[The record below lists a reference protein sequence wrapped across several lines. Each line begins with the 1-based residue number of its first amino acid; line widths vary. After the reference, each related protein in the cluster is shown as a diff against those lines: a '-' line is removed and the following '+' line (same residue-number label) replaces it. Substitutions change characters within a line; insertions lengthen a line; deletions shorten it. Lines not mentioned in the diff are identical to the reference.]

1 MPSHK
6 SIQSIHVSRTAP
18 RDLHILAQRHG
29 GDIPHHYTGYQP
41 YVPRIYT
48 PHKSILPQPQFKLP
62 EILLDKIRK
71 TQQAAVSKSTQ
82 TKDINCL
89 REFLNFCKNLGID
102 NERALPAKEDL
113 LMAWAASYAGRLA
126 GKTVSA
132 KLLAIRKEHERRGLT
147 WYGGSLLRQLVK
159 GIEESRPHSSFRD
172 KRAPVTIQILE
183 DLNKGLSRSLGL
195 DIVEI

>member
-1 MPSHK
+1 MIHPVITCDFFVTHPSTYHPRRLHYIARFSFITLMPPHK

-29 GDIPHHYTGYQP
+29 GDIPHHYTRYQP

-48 PHKSILPQPQFKLP
+48 PRKSILPQPQFKLP

-82 TKDINCL
+82 AKDINRL

-102 NERALPAKEDL
+102 NEKALPAKEDL

-132 KLLAIRKEHERRGLT
+132 KLLAIRKEHER
-147 WYGGSLLRQLVK
+147 
-159 GIEESRPHSSFRD
+159 
-172 KRAPVTIQILE
+172 
-183 DLNKGLSRSLGL
+183 
-195 DIVEI
+195 